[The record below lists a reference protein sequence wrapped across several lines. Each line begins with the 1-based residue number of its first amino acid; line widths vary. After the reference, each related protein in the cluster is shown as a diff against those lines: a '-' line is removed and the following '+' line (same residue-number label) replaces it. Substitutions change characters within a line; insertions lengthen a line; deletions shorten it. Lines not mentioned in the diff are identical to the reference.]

1 MTSDLDLATLKHLL
15 ADQPVAHRTRAV
27 ALLVSGAFL
36 AAVLHL
42 VRTGRLREEYTPI
55 WTVVAV
61 GIMTLSV
68 WSEGLRAITRLIGAW
83 APSSTLFFFGQIV
96 LLAVCLNYA
105 VRLSTLTLRV
115 KALAQELALLRAE
128 LDRGDDAPRA

>member
-1 MTSDLDLATLKHLL
+1 MTSELDLATLKHLL
-15 ADQPVAHRTRAV
+15 ADQPVAHSTRAV

-36 AAVLHL
+36 ASVLHL

-55 WTVVAV
+55 WTVVAL

-68 WSEGLRAITRLIGAW
+68 WSEALRAITRIIGAW

-96 LLAVCLNYA
+96 LLAICLNYA

-115 KALAQELALLRAE
+115 TALAQELALLRAD
-128 LDRGDDAPRA
+128 LRRGDEPPA